1 MSGKDDDERPFSRVM
16 EVTPR
21 GGKEVIQTIRHD
33 SENGKSVGGLAFFI
47 GINEPNEVRA
57 SEEGD
62 LKLLTLSRE
71 DYEELS
77 TNYPEQHDIIC
88 SNILH
93 RLGLGRMGDARCSL
107 FTLFQ

>member
-1 MSGKDDDERPFSRVM
+1 M